1 MADLSGIKPIV
12 NDMCLESCIAFTGP
26 FSKLESCPKCSEP
39 KYDQF
44 CLEASSGAEKI
55 PRQEFR
61 TISIEPQIQA
71 LYRNPESVKH
81 AHYLREERSKVLAEI
96 EQHGSLRVYNDI
108 LHGLDI
114 IEAFQDGRIGED
126 DIILMFSIDGAQLYA
141 EKASAC

>member
-1 MADLSGIKPIV
+1 MADLSEIEPIV
-12 NDMCLESCIAFTGP
+12 NDMCVESCIAFTGP

-55 PRQEFR
+55 PRQEFH
-61 TISIEPQIQA
+61 TILIEPQIQA

-96 EQHGSLRVYNDI
+96 KQHGSLRVYNDI
-108 LHGLDI
+108 LHGSDI
-114 IEAFQDGRIGED
+114 IEAFQDGQIGED

-141 EKASAC
+141 KKASAC